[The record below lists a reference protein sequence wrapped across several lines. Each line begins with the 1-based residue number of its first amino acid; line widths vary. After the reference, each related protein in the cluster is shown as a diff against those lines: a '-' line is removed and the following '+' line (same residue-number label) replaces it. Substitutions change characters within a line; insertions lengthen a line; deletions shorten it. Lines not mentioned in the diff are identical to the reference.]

1 MEHFFQA
8 LFLLAFVAMGVTVLY
23 YKGQSELKQEL
34 YLKLLEEHLEVL
46 NSLTPPILHQIR
58 EQQEIEREQQEIEKV
73 RNVPMVDLDKYR
85 SIIKKEDKITLLNRL
100 HYKGRINTKEG
111 YDKLLA
117 TGMFYEFYP
126 ELSGV
131 WEKDKE
137 VLQTHQT
144 AFYLTKELTP
154 VLEKAVREA
163 EEEIARG

>member
-1 MEHFFQA
+1 MEHFIQT
-8 LFLLAFVAMGVTVLY
+8 LFLLAFIAIGVIALY

-34 YLKLLEEHLEVL
+34 YLKLLGEHLELL
-46 NSLTPPILHQIR
+46 NQLTPSILHQIR
-58 EQQEIEREQQEIEKV
+58 EQQEIEKV
-73 RNVPMVDLDKYR
+73 RNVSMVDLDKYE

-100 HYKGRINTKEG
+100 HYKDRIDTEEG
-111 YDKLLA
+111 YNKLLA

-131 WEKDKE
+131 WERDRE

-144 AFYLTKELTP
+144 AFDLTKELIP